1 MSSLRPIHHLD
12 LNVSNLEVSA
22 AFYDRVLTFI
32 GYRRVDLSAPG
43 EPEGF
48 DWMAPHDGGPLFS
61 IGLYRARKSRPHDR
75 YGPGIHHLALRA
87 KSREEVDKLHQV
99 LSKMDA
105 EILDAPREYP
115 QYEPGYYSV
124 FFLDP
129 DGIKLEFVF
138 TPGE

>member
-1 MSSLRPIHHLD
+1 
-12 LNVSNLEVSA
+12 
-22 AFYDRVLTFI
+22 
-32 GYRRVDLSAPG
+32 
-43 EPEGF
+43 
-48 DWMAPHDGGPLFS
+48 MAPDDGGPLFS
-61 IGLYRARKSRPHDR
+61 IGLYRARNSRPHDR
-75 YGPGIHHLALRA
+75 HGPGIHHLALRA

-138 TPGE
+138 TPSE